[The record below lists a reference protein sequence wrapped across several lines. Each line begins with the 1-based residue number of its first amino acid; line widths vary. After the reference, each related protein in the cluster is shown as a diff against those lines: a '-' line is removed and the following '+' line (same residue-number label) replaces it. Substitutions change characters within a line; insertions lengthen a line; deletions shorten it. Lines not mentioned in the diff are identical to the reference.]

1 MLYYNH
7 SAQATLNDLD
17 SSLRGLSNSEAEERL
32 KIHGPNTIRVTG
44 EPLWRKIIEPF
55 ANIFMLVLFVA
66 AAISVLHGDVLDAL
80 IIIAIMLVSASIY
93 YVQRFSTERILRSL
107 QRHTAQDV
115 ETLRDGHLIQID
127 TSKLV
132 PGDIISLGE
141 GDKVPADLR
150 FLTGTNVRI
159 DESLLTGESVPIAKQ
174 ADALKGE
181 KEIYERSNLLF
192 QGSFVISGD
201 VTAVVTGTGN
211 ATEFGQLAALA
222 QDTNTESPVQKKI
235 DKLIS
240 HVIAIVG
247 GIAIV
252 AFALAMRGGMELGE
266 SLRFVLALSVS
277 AVPES
282 LPVAI

>member
-1 MLYYNH
+1 M
-7 SAQATLNDLD
+7 S
-17 SSLRGLSNSEAEERL
+17 
-32 KIHGPNTIRVTG
+32 
-44 EPLWRKIIEPF
+44 
-55 ANIFMLVLFVA
+55 
-66 AAISVLHGDVLDAL
+66 
-80 IIIAIMLVSASIY
+80 SASRQSASY
-93 YVQRFSTERILRSL
+93 AHSK
-107 QRHTAQDV
+107 RHTAQDV

-266 SLRFVLALSVS
+266 SLRFVLALSVGNHLMAFLAAPALFVLLLMVKPRVFLNWKLYGWS
-277 AVPES
+277 VVFGIIGLS
-282 LPVAI
+282 VHLFLPIRS